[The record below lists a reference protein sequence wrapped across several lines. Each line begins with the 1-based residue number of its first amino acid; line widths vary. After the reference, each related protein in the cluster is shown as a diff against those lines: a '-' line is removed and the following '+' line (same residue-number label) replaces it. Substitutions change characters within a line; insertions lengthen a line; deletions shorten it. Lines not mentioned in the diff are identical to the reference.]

1 MIYSKHRF
9 TLDMQ
14 VEHSQIS
21 IPVTVGDTGKV
32 FLINLSDGG
41 EPYKIPDGS
50 LAMLTIHRPTG
61 TYLKA
66 FCPIK
71 SNSTIEYDFMQ
82 NANTAVVEG
91 VHDCEL
97 TLYGAVSGSVVST
110 AWFTMIVSA
119 RVVNSDDLN
128 ITDEDRSAIDAMIAA
143 EATRQSAEQ
152 ARIAAESG
160 RVDAENSRIA
170 AEEERQAYYEDFM
183 NRVDSGEFGGDTSEL
198 EQTVARHTEQ
208 IEQIDRRVSTLERGG
223 GSGGGG
229 SGGGGDTTEL
239 KQRIANAEADIE
251 DLDQRVEV
259 NEENIRDLYNK
270 LPSGGNAN
278 FLFADSVEE
287 LPDPSTVPEDT
298 VGLVPSSSGGA
309 SGGGGGL
316 TAVSLS
322 TVISIADDDKGKDVE
337 LTSEESALLS
347 AAAKNNLPFIVTV
360 PIGVAGGAVSY
371 ISGVTNCFY
380 SGEGT
385 MQCEVFLAFL
395 GLVIVLTQT
404 TETRWVATPA

>member
-82 NANTAVVEG
+82 NKNTAVVEG

-97 TLYGAVSGSVVST
+97 TLYGNVSGSVVST
-110 AWFTMIVSA
+110 AWFTMIVSE

-152 ARIAAESG
+152 ARIKAESA
-160 RVDAENSRIA
+160 RADAEDSRVA

-183 NRVDSGEFGGDTSEL
+183 SRVDSGEFGGDTSEL
-198 EQTVARHTEQ
+198 EQTVSRHTEQ
-208 IEQIDRRVSTLERGG
+208 IEQIDRRVSAIE
-223 GSGGGG
+223 SGGG

-239 KQRIANAEADIE
+239 EQQIADAKKDIE
-251 DLDQRVEV
+251 DLDQRVEA
-259 NEENIRDLYNK
+259 NEENIRDLYDKVQNGGG
-270 LPSGGNAN
+270 GGNAN
-278 FLFADSVEE
+278 FIFADSEE
-287 LPDPSTVPEDT
+287 KLPDPSTVPENS
-298 VGLVPSSSGGA
+298 VGLVPSKGVTLTSPNGTVYRLAVSDDGVISA
-309 SGGGGGL
+309 
-316 TAVSLS
+316 TAVQSN
-322 TVISIADDDKGKDVE
+322 T
-337 LTSEESALLS
+337 
-347 AAAKNNLPFIVTV
+347 
-360 PIGVAGGAVSY
+360 
-371 ISGVTNCFY
+371 
-380 SGEGT
+380 
-385 MQCEVFLAFL
+385 
-395 GLVIVLTQT
+395 
-404 TETRWVATPA
+404 